1 MELCNKN
8 NIDMLLDKYGL
19 RLSKSMGQN
28 FLTAPW
34 VPVRIAEASG
44 ADKSCGVLEIGPGV
58 GALTAQLSK
67 LAAKVTAV
75 ELDKGLIP
83 LLKETL
89 AEYGNINII
98 NNDMLKTNIIE
109 LVNTEFQGL
118 KPIVCANLPYN
129 ITSPLLA
136 QLIDSGC
143 FDSITVM
150 IQKEAAQRLCA
161 KPGSPEYGA
170 FTVYINYHTKPK
182 MLFDVSPDCFTPRPK
197 VYSSVVRLETVRP
210 DFGLRDERLFFEIV
224 KASFAQ
230 RRKTLANGLLPLLGS
245 RLSKEEIN
253 RLLISLGFDERVRG
267 ETLSIS
273 DFVRIANAIPCS
285 E

>member
-19 RLSKSMGQN
+19 RLSKAMGQN
-28 FLTAPW
+28 FLIAPW
-34 VPVRIAEASG
+34 VPERIAEASG

-58 GALTAQLSK
+58 GALTAQLCKKSV
-67 LAAKVTAV
+67 KVIAV

-83 LLKETL
+83 LLNETL
-89 AEYGNINII
+89 AEYDNVKII
-98 NNDMLKTNIIE
+98 NNDMLKTDVKE
-109 LVNTEFQGL
+109 LVNAEFQGL

-161 KPGSPEYGA
+161 KPGTPEYGA
-170 FTVYINYHTKPK
+170 FSVYINYHTKPQ
-182 MLFDVSPDCFTPRPK
+182 MLYDVPPDCFIPRPK
-197 VYSSVVRLETVRP
+197 VYSSVVRLDTIKP
-210 DFGLRDERLFFEIV
+210 DFGLNDEKLFFEIV
-224 KASFAQ
+224 KASYAQ
-230 RRKTLANGLLPLLGS
+230 RRKTLVNGLMPLIGS

-253 RLLISLGFDERVRG
+253 KLLKSLGFDERVRG
-267 ETLSIS
+267 ETLGIS
-273 DFVRIANAIPCS
+273 DFVRIANALS
-285 E
+285 V